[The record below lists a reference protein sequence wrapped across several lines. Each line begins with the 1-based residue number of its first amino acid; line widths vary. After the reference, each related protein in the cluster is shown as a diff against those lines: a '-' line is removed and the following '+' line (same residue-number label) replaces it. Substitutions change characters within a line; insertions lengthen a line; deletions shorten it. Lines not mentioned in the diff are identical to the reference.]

1 MDALGDVCSEWV
13 TFNEPNVYATA
24 GYVLGDFPP
33 GRRGDTRAAIR
44 VQANMA
50 RAHAAAY
57 RLIHERVPGAFVSW
71 VQHLLTFEPYRPA
84 HAGDRWTAGLS
95 DRMFNAPFLELARDG
110 RTSGPPGLRIE
121 VPEMKGACDFVGIN
135 LYGRRRARFSLARVA
150 LGVQRAR
157 ASARRTR
164 GAATPARRRS
174 SGSPGRR
181 ASRRSWSGSQTS
193 ESPSW

>member
-1 MDALGDVCSEWV
+1 MALFLRFARRALDALGDVCSEWV

-84 HAGDRWTAGLS
+84 HAGDRWTAGSATACSTPLPGAG
-95 DRMFNAPFLELARDG
+95 RATGAPQGHRAYAS
-110 RTSGPPGLRIE
+110 T
-121 VPEMKGACDFVGIN
+121 C
-135 LYGRRRARFSLARVA
+135 RR
-150 LGVQRAR
+150 
-157 ASARRTR
+157 
-164 GAATPARRRS
+164 
-174 SGSPGRR
+174 
-181 ASRRSWSGSQTS
+181 
-193 ESPSW
+193 

>member
-1 MDALGDVCSEWV
+1 MALFLRFARRALDALGDVCSEWV

-95 DRMFNAPFLELARDG
+95 DRMFNAPFPGA
-110 RTSGPPGLRIE
+110 GP
-121 VPEMKGACDFVGIN
+121 
-135 LYGRRRARFSLARVA
+135 RRAHL
-150 LGVQRAR
+150 RATGPTH
-157 ASARRTR
+157 RRC
-164 GAATPARRRS
+164 RR
-174 SGSPGRR
+174 
-181 ASRRSWSGSQTS
+181 
-193 ESPSW
+193 